1 MQGRQI
7 SPRAHSVRLSEPLIS
22 QIRGQ
27 SESEE
32 ISRQRQINRSSDHQP
47 VISSQ
52 RFELLVRHSAA
63 SIGQPHRVVRART
76 TAAAMTPRA
85 PAAPASLPTQHR
97 ETMLPA
103 TLHRNSSQRLTRRH
117 HDRRGPC
124 SQQPLGLTI
133 TAAAWCIPSS
143 TETRSKSS
151 VLWITSTKSSVL
163 FLMGT
168 KSSVLLVLCTLAV
181 ERRNGGRHPFGDC
194 TLRIDLSDSH
204 KSHLFSS
211 IHYVY
216 R

>member
-143 TETRSKSS
+143 TRS
-151 VLWITSTKSSVL
+151 T
-163 FLMGT
+163 
-168 KSSVLLVLCTLAV
+168 
-181 ERRNGGRHPFGDC
+181 
-194 TLRIDLSDSH
+194 
-204 KSHLFSS
+204 FSS
-211 IHYVY
+211 LLGSRHQRQQLHYVSTTSSTPPTPLLQLTSSLFIARVEASLSNY
-216 R
+216 